1 LDAKSVVIQA
11 TLEVAMKLVRQLLVL
26 GGLGLT
32 LLSGHPAA
40 AQTTTPTDNPFHVV
54 SGTTRS
60 EGFTIQNTTTET
72 IRLSSLAASFPA
84 QFSLSVG
91 LDFAGT
97 VLLTPGESRTLPDFL
112 RFSATGAPGTT
123 GVVTYQ
129 LGFRGQTTLTEYLA
143 PQGSITLITDA
154 PNTVPEP
161 STAALL
167 LPALGG
173 FPLLKLRRRKRPT
186 ATA

>member
-1 LDAKSVVIQA
+1 
-11 TLEVAMKLVRQLLVL
+11 MKLVRQLLVL
-26 GGLGLT
+26 SGLGLT
-32 LLSGHPAA
+32 LLCGHPAA

-60 EGFTIQNTTTET
+60 EGFTLQNTTTET
-72 IRLSSLAASFPA
+72 IRFTSLAATTPG
-84 QFSLSVG
+84 QFSLSMG
-91 LDFAGT
+91 LDFFGT
-97 VLLTPGESRTLPDFL
+97 ILLAPGDSRTLPDFL

-123 GVVTYQ
+123 GVFTYQ
-129 LGFRGQTTLTEYLA
+129 LGFQGQTTLTEYFA
-143 PQGSITLITDA
+143 PHGSITLITDA
-154 PNTVPEP
+154 PSTVPEP

-173 FPLLKLRRRKRPT
+173 FPLLKLRRRRPT